1 MLKNQII
8 KTLKISFFTQ
18 LSFGFIKQTKILLL
32 KTHFNTIKYFL
43 IPEGVHCTTDTTKL
57 LLFLDSTNKKDII
70 KLEQFYNI
78 IRLFLKNTENL
89 VKKKLR
95 LKGLGLKASLS
106 VDRKF
111 LDFKLGYSHLISLP
125 IPRKNIHISLQKN
138 IICIEGVDNNE
149 VGNFASKIRS
159 LRVPDSYKGKGFW
172 YMDEKESLKEVKKK

>member
-8 KTLKISFFTQ
+8 KTIKIPVLTQ
-18 LSFGFIKQTKILLL
+18 LSFGFIKQTKLLLL
-32 KTHFNTIKYFL
+32 KTNFNTIKYFL
-43 IPEGVHCTTDTTKL
+43 IPEGVSCTTETTKL
-57 LLFLDSTNKKDII
+57 LLCLDSTNKPDII
-70 KLEQFYNI
+70 KLEQFYNFV
-78 IRLFLKNTENL
+78 RLFLKNIENS

-95 LKGLGLKASLS
+95 LKGLGLKANLS
-106 VDRKF
+106 ADRKF

-125 IPRKNIHISLQKN
+125 IPEKNIHISLQKN

-172 YMDEKESLKEVKKK
+172 YMDEKETLKEVKKK